1 MMGTDFIT
9 LVNSRFSVRRFSDR
23 KVEQEKIDL
32 ILRAGQAAP
41 TACNNQPQ
49 KIYVLQSAEALE
61 TLQKCKY
68 SHFGE
73 TLAFLVCYDSEL
85 CWTREFD
92 GKASGDIDASIVA
105 THMMLEAWEL
115 GIGST
120 WIMYFDPEAVMNEF
134 DLPDNIVPVCILV
147 MGYPAQEA
155 VPSVLHSKKKDLK
168 DMVTVL

>member
-1 MMGTDFIT
+1 MGTDFLT
-9 LVNSRFSVRRFSDR
+9 LASNRFSVRRFSDR
-23 KVEQEKIDL
+23 KVEQEKTDL
-32 ILRAGQAAP
+32 ILRAGQVAP

-61 TLQKCKY
+61 TLQKCK
-68 SHFGE
+68 SSNFGE
-73 TLAFLVCYDSEL
+73 TLAFLVCYDSGS

-120 WIMYFDPEAVMNEF
+120 WIMHFDPEAVITEFSLQENE
-134 DLPDNIVPVCILV
+134 VPVCILV
-147 MGYPAQEA
+147 MGYPAREA
-155 VPSVLHSKKKDLK
+155 VPSALHSRKKNLK
-168 DMVTVL
+168 DMVTYL